1 MELKNLNK
9 VNQFILLLRPKH
21 WLKNLLIFLPAIL
34 AGSILHKENLW
45 VGLYGF
51 ISFSLMASAGYV
63 FNDIRDVDKDRLH
76 PVKRNRPLAHATI
89 KVRYAFAVAF
99 LLIIVGFGISSLL
112 GLNALGILLFYFMLN
127 WTYSINI
134 KSVRFL
140 DIIVLTSFYII
151 RIVYGAVIT
160 NTELTGWFLVT
171 VTFACL
177 ALSLN
182 KRQMECSIS
191 IKEKI
196 PGRHYTKGDVTLLQ
210 ALAVG
215 FGISSIV
222 FLNIH
227 SYFVL
232 MVKSPLVMVTINLMA
247 TYLIMLY
254 SDTSKDKSDDPVERI
269 IKNPVSLLMIL
280 ALLLLYLYEIFL
292 NK

>member
-34 AGSILHKENLW
+34 AASIFQKENLW
-45 VGLYGF
+45 VSLFGF
-51 ISFSLMASAGYV
+51 ISFSLIASAGYV
-63 FNDIRDVDKDRLH
+63 LNDIRDVDKDRLH

-112 GLNALGILLFYFMLN
+112 GLNALRILLFYFILN
-127 WTYSINI
+127 WIYSVSI
-134 KSVRFL
+134 KSARFL

-160 NTELTGWFLVT
+160 NIELTGWFLVT

-177 ALSLN
+177 SLSLN
-182 KRQMECSIS
+182 KRQLECSIS

-196 PGRHYTKGDVTLLQ
+196 PGRSYTKEDVVLLQ
-210 ALAVG
+210 SLAVS
-215 FGISSIV
+215 FGICSLV

-232 MVKSPLVMVTINLMA
+232 MVKRPLVMVAINLISI
-247 TYLIMLY
+247 YLILLY
-254 SDTSKDKSDDPVERI
+254 FDTSKDKSDDPVERI
-269 IKNPVSLLMIL
+269 IKNPISLVMIV
-280 ALLLLYLYEIFL
+280 ALLVLYLSEIFL